1 MKKLLYI
8 AAAGL
13 FLTSC
18 GGTKEYDAYVA
29 SLKAQPTVIDTIST
43 PQSYAV
49 YLDSLSAIA
58 RDFEDK
64 GVKLDEAQKA
74 EISSL
79 GLQIQEAL
87 VKTYDRLAQT
97 PATLPDS
104 IAVPE

>member
-8 AAAGL
+8 ATTPL
-13 FLTSC
+13 FLTSSVC
-18 GGTKEYDAYVA
+18 TKEYDAYVA
-29 SLKAQPTVIDTIST
+29 SLKAQPAVIDTIST

-58 RDFEDK
+58 REFEDK

-79 GLQIQEAL
+79 GLQIQETL